1 MDDVK
6 GAVMT
11 GRLREDS
18 IEMERRHIRMGN
30 SWIARQ
36 EETVVQLDLMGADE
50 LALDARKPLA
60 SFYAFLAFARER
72 LNYLERKRFGNAPE
86 SN

>member
-1 MDDVK
+1 
-6 GAVMT
+6 
-11 GRLREDS
+11 
-18 IEMERRHIRMGN
+18 MGN

>member
-1 MDDVK
+1 MHDVM

-11 GRLREDS
+11 GRLREDP

-30 SWIARQ
+30 AWIARQ
-36 EETVVQLDLMGADE
+36 EKIVVQLDLMGAE
-50 LALDARKPLA
+50 KLALDARKPLVP
-60 SFYAFLAFARER
+60 FYAFVAFARER
-72 LNYLERKRFGNAPE
+72 LNYLEGKRFGNAPE

>member
-1 MDDVK
+1 MHDVK

-11 GRLREDS
+11 GRLREDP

-36 EETVVQLDLMGADE
+36 EETVVQLDLMGADD
-50 LALDARKPLA
+50 LALDARKPLVP
-60 SFYAFLAFARER
+60 FYAFLAFARER
-72 LNYLERKRFGNAPE
+72 LNDLERKRFGNAPE